1 MATNS
6 NCSLLSRRLMIT
18 RLYVQNPNKH
28 QNEPVPASRPVP
40 GPCPYPTHP
49 GKIRMGELVT
59 GDSIIREMIIDWDDI
74 LTQSHRASVTF
85 AVVALDLLA
94 ALVLLVAL
102 VLPLLV
108 RLVAL
113 VLSLLVLLVA
123 LVLPPLLV
131 RLVVLLPDVVSSD
144 DFFC

>member
-1 MATNS
+1 MMYIM
-6 NCSLLSRRLMIT
+6 LT
-18 RLYVQNPNKH
+18 R
-28 QNEPVPASRPVP
+28 
-40 GPCPYPTHP
+40 
-49 GKIRMGELVT
+49 
-59 GDSIIREMIIDWDDI
+59 
-74 LTQSHRASVTF
+74 SHCAKVTF
-85 AVVALDLLA
+85 EVGALDLLA

-131 RLVVLLPDVVSSD
+131 RLAVLLPVLVESSD